1 MAVRLFKSRKWSW
14 ARWLARCLTLSITVA
29 SISSPLLTYL
39 LSDVKYCLSADREFC
54 VKPIRDE
61 LRRRG
66 WFYILAAKASSNKE
80 LFQNGVLKQLSDT
93 PRAKWVCRTNGL
105 DKATAFRDSA
115 DICFLDNVSK
125 NEAARGAPHLTP
137 SSDPRAV
144 PMKTGPRLW
153 EKTMPLV
160 AHLFRERMGALD
172 LFDQLDK
179 TYSVRIRSSTAHQR
193 YLSSWQR
200 ILERNA
206 YVIARHPGAAS
217 PPAVLPFLFV
227 AFLQGRARC
236 SEKDF
241 LHEAAVFIGR
251 FAMLGRAIR
260 SDDVLKKKR
269 QQGGFRHFPYHH
281 ETVQMPLRAEG
292 KDGARRATASGPCV
306 VCGGSVLSGSPLD
319 SALRAI
325 DLPLFAMQ
333 CLAAPQARVL
343 DRLGQATRP
352 SPRPYLYVNFLFL
365 LISPLQDAYGHV
377 LASAG
382 CAHLA
387 LPRPQFGFCV

>member
-1 MAVRLFKSRKWSW
+1 LGEMARTLFD
-14 ARWLARCLTLSITVA
+14 TLDH
-29 SISSPLLTYL
+29 
-39 LSDVKYCLSADREFC
+39 DVTYCLSADREFC

-80 LFQNGVLKQLSDT
+80 LFQNGVLKELSDT
-93 PRAKWVCRTNGL
+93 PQAKWVCRTNEF

-125 NEAARGAPHLTP
+125 NVAAK
-137 SSDPRAV
+137 V
-144 PMKTGPRLW
+144 PMKIGPRIW

-206 YVIARHPGAAS
+206 YVIARHPAI
-217 PPAVLPFLFV
+217 
-227 AFLQGRARC
+227 LQRRARC

-241 LHEAAVFIGR
+241 LHESAIFIGR

-260 SDDVLKKKR
+260 SEHVRTEKR
-269 QQGGFRHFPYHH
+269 QQGGLHH
-281 ETVQMPLRAEG
+281 YPHHHVRVQMPLRAEG
-292 KDGARRATASGPCV
+292 KNGERRVTESGKCV
-306 VCGGSVLSGSPLD
+306 ECGGQSTYLCLQCDVWLHRNPQCWNVWGKRAYL
-319 SALRAI
+319 LR
-325 DLPLFAMQ
+325 
-333 CLAAPQARVL
+333 
-343 DRLGQATRP
+343 
-352 SPRPYLYVNFLFL
+352 
-365 LISPLQDAYGHV
+365 
-377 LASAG
+377 
-382 CAHLA
+382 
-387 LPRPQFGFCV
+387 GFI